1 MKDIAEWLAS
11 LDLGEYAQR
20 FAENA
25 IDLSVI
31 RDLTE
36 NDLEELG
43 VLLGHRRKMLR
54 AIAELQGEAASKPQ
68 TSAEPGRDRAERRQL
83 TVMFCDLVGSTE
95 LSARLDPEDMGQ
107 LVALFHHRI
116 AEVIDGYQGIVARY
130 MGDGVLAYFGYPQA
144 HEDDAEQAVRAGLA
158 LVEAVPNLQ
167 TGAEAPLQVRVGIA
181 TGVVLV
187 GDLIGEGGSQE
198 QAVVGD
204 TPNLAARLQVLAE
217 PGTVVISA
225 STRRLTGG
233 QFEYRDRGPAALKGW
248 AEPVP
253 AWQVLRTSG
262 VAGRF
267 EAQHESKLTPLF
279 GRDEEIELLLRRWR
293 GVSQG
298 EGRVV
303 VLTGEPG
310 IGKSHITLA
319 LQERLLAEPHIGLHY
334 FCSAHHTNSALLPFV
349 GQLERAARFERGD
362 TSAEKLAKLEMLL
375 VQSAVEG
382 DQAVALLANL
392 LSLPSSDRYRL
403 PELSPQSRKEKTL
416 AALLSRLEGLAA
428 MQPVLMIFEDVHWI
442 DPTSLELL
450 TVMVDQVP
458 QLRVLLLI
466 NARPEFA
473 PPWPHYAHVTTVALT
488 RLSRPDGAAIIKRI
502 TGGKTLPAEVMN
514 QILARTDGV
523 PLFVEEL
530 TKTVLESGV
539 LQEGEG
545 HYVLEHPL
553 PSLAIPTTLH
563 DSLIARLD
571 RFAPVRE
578 VAQIGA
584 VVGRSFSYEL
594 LNAVA
599 GIPRE
604 KLEEALGQL
613 VLSELI
619 FRRGEIPHAVYTF
632 KHVLVRD
639 AAYSSLLKSR
649 RANLHA
655 AIASAFEQRFP
666 EIVEAQPETLAQHL
680 TEAGLIEKAVS
691 YWLKAGKNAVQRFAN
706 LEAIAH
712 LQRGIETVGRLPD
725 TLGRDRLELDL
736 QFTLGPCLIA
746 TQGPASSTAIA
757 TFARGRELCARLGD
771 PPEYLQVMFWLATGS
786 VVRGELPQARETT
799 ATLLGLAEARNDR
812 PMLINAIRG
821 LGMIL
826 LFMGHVV
833 DARELTERAIEA
845 FGASSETEKLAARAA
860 GQDAGAAGLAL
871 MSWALWILGYV
882 DMAAAR
888 MAAALQRA
896 DAVGHPHTQA
906 YACYYASILHALRGE
921 PAIAHRHAERCLSLS
936 EEYGFRHWQGLSR
949 AIRGICM
956 TMLDPSASTLEE
968 VRGALDHYRSAG
980 YQLGIT
986 ALYVLL
992 CPILL
997 LRHEPEAA
1005 LEVIEQGLSAANHNS
1020 ERIFEAELH
1029 RLKARALLLCGAAG
1043 SETHAQSLLDRALTT
1058 ARSQHAR
1065 SLELRAAK
1073 DLAALWIGQ
1082 GRRDEALAFLAPIH
1096 AWFTEG
1102 FDTHDLKEAKV
1113 LLDQRNHEPIS
1124 SYQASCIAPGLSPC
1138 GAAD

>member
-36 NDLEELG
+36 NDLEKLG

-83 TVMFCDLVGSTE
+83 TVMFCDLVGSTA
-95 LSARLDPEDMGQ
+95 LSARLDPEDMRQ
-107 LVALFHHRI
+107 VIALFHRRI

-158 LVEAVPNLQ
+158 LVEAVANLQ
-167 TGAEAPLQVRVGIA
+167 TGAEAPLQIRVGIA
-181 TGVVLV
+181 TGVAVV

-217 PGTVVISA
+217 PGTVMISA
-225 STRRLTGG
+225 GTRRLTGG
-233 QFEYRDRGPAALKGW
+233 QFEYRDRGPVALKGW

-262 VAGRF
+262 VASRF

-293 GVSQG
+293 DVSQG

-319 LQERLLAEPHIGLHY
+319 LQERLLAEPHISLHY

-349 GQLERAARFERGD
+349 GQLERAAQFERGD
-362 TSAEKLAKLEMLL
+362 TPAEKLAKLEMLL

-392 LSLPSSDRYRL
+392 LSLPPSDRYRL
-403 PELSPQSRKEKTL
+403 PEPSPQSRKEKTL
-416 AALLSRLEGLAA
+416 AVLLSRLEGLAA
-428 MQPVLMIFEDVHWI
+428 MEPVLMIFEDVHWI

-488 RLSRPDGAAIIKRI
+488 RLGRPDGAAIIKRI
-502 TGGKTLPAEVMN
+502 TGGKTLPEEVMN

-539 LQEGEG
+539 LQEQEG

-571 RFAPVRE
+571 RFAPIRE

-639 AAYSSLLKSR
+639 AAYSSLLKAR
-649 RANLHA
+649 RAHLHA

-666 EIVEAQPETLAQHL
+666 EIVEAQPETLAHHL
-680 TEAGLIEKAVS
+680 TEAGLIEKALG
-691 YWLKAGKNAVQRFAN
+691 YWLKAGKNAIQRFAN
-706 LEAIAH
+706 PEAIAH
-712 LQRGIETVGRLPD
+712 LQRGAETARRLPD
-725 TLGRDRLELDL
+725 SLGRDRLELDL
-736 QFTLGPCLIA
+736 QFALGPCLIA

-771 PPEYLQVMFWLATGS
+771 APEYLQVMFWLATGS
-786 VVRGELPQARETT
+786 VIRGELPQAREVT
-799 ATLLGLAEARNDR
+799 ATLLDLSEARNDR
-812 PMLINAIRG
+812 PMLINA
-821 LGMIL
+821 
-826 LFMGHVV
+826 
-833 DARELTERAIEA
+833 
-845 FGASSETEKLAARAA
+845 
-860 GQDAGAAGLAL
+860 
-871 MSWALWILGYV
+871 YV
-882 DMAAAR
+882 
-888 MAAALQRA
+888 
-896 DAVGHPHTQA
+896 G
-906 YACYYASILHALRGE
+906 
-921 PAIAHRHAERCLSLS
+921 
-936 EEYGFRHWQGLSR
+936 
-949 AIRGICM
+949 
-956 TMLDPSASTLEE
+956 
-968 VRGALDHYRSAG
+968 
-980 YQLGIT
+980 
-986 ALYVLL
+986 
-992 CPILL
+992 
-997 LRHEPEAA
+997 
-1005 LEVIEQGLSAANHNS
+1005 
-1020 ERIFEAELH
+1020 
-1029 RLKARALLLCGAAG
+1029 
-1043 SETHAQSLLDRALTT
+1043 
-1058 ARSQHAR
+1058 
-1065 SLELRAAK
+1065 
-1073 DLAALWIGQ
+1073 
-1082 GRRDEALAFLAPIH
+1082 
-1096 AWFTEG
+1096 
-1102 FDTHDLKEAKV
+1102 
-1113 LLDQRNHEPIS
+1113 
-1124 SYQASCIAPGLSPC
+1124 
-1138 GAAD
+1138 